1 MFLVMKLV
9 FACPKNRTIDSNQEQ
24 KLQGTKRNGCAL
36 YAFSNPPLPQ
46 SELATCKSTLD
57 LKPAITTSLVSFLS
71 VWVKGRCAFLSHW
84 YLLNCLCYNNSL
96 LENRRLA
103 VGINGRRRTV
113 AVVRRRFLSF
123 CWTRHHFNV
132 IVSCVFPLCTLIA
145 SSCSIQLQCSL
156 VHNVIRN
163 TSLIPCVMYD
173 NSIGVLQFKILTG
186 FIGASLSRQWAS
198 PPRSGL
204 RMGVCSHPGACLRWN
219 RDMSLCGHRFWA

>member
-9 FACPKNRTIDSNQEQ
+9 FACPKNRTIDSNQEE

-103 VGINGRRRTV
+103 VGINGRRGTV

-123 CWTRHHFNV
+123 CWTRHLPGDDNDEIITSGHETYLIGLLIGLQHRPRDGPLENSFFSYYANDNFLACTWRHGGHIIMRNLSDILA
-132 IVSCVFPLCTLIA
+132 IVLYTKMTV
-145 SSCSIQLQCSL
+145 
-156 VHNVIRN
+156 V
-163 TSLIPCVMYD
+163 
-173 NSIGVLQFKILTG
+173 
-186 FIGASLSRQWAS
+186 SREWK
-198 PPRSGL
+198 PR
-204 RMGVCSHPGACLRWN
+204 
-219 RDMSLCGHRFWA
+219 MSLHKK